1 MKVQNTDIPLLSA
14 TVTFDKRTK
23 EVLAIELRLFVT
35 YEKEI
40 RIYHYTVAS
49 PDIWKHQ
56 RIQKRYTK
64 ESLARLFAYIF
75 DEPNFKRFAAI
86 GCVDPNHLR
95 EVYHFTQPLLH
106 ISKDDFWFA
115 ALTWLQNKCKYKR
128 VCNIGQNYEN
138 DI

>member
-1 MKVQNTDIPLLSA
+1 MKKQQTNISLLSA
-14 TVTFDKRTK
+14 TVTFDNRTK
-23 EVLAIELRLFVT
+23 EVQAIELRV
-35 YEKEI
+35 YVNYKKEI

-75 DEPNFKRFAAI
+75 DEPNFKCFAAI

-106 ISKDDFWFA
+106 VSKDDFWFV
-115 ALTWLQNKCKYKR
+115 ALTWIQNNCKYKR
-128 VCNIGQNYEN
+128 VYNIGQTYEN
-138 DI
+138 YI